1 MVGSMSTTDI
11 IEYVEHMLDIFSAS
25 HLSAKSFADE
35 CLALEVFLE
44 THGDSLLRTE
54 ILDEAVR
61 ARVSAVITRLDQLQK
76 RAALKAAIPGE
87 LQKYIADND
96 DKPA

>member
-1 MVGSMSTTDI
+1 MVSSMSATDI
-11 IEYVEHMLDIFSAS
+11 IEYVEHMLDILSAS

-54 ILDEAVR
+54 TLDEAVR

>member
-1 MVGSMSTTDI
+1 MVSSMSATDI
-11 IEYVEHMLDIFSAS
+11 IEYVEHMLDILSAS

-35 CLALEVFLE
+35 CLALEAFLE
-44 THGDSLLRTE
+44 MHGDSLLKTE
-54 ILDEAVR
+54 KLDEVAR